1 MFLKIQILL
10 LFIFSVFF
18 QSCKQVETL
27 SPSKDFY
34 LSIVKPKNSDK
45 IEINVIAGNSSL
57 ISSKGDNFIFKVSLS
72 QVRGGHSDV
81 LGTKFNIH
89 DGLDA
94 KRIRIIRNGIIT
106 SVLSYNELTLLNKEK
121 SDSILAFKV
130 ILK

>member
-1 MFLKIQILL
+1 MKIHLVFFFMFSI
-10 LFIFSVFF
+10 FF

-106 SVLSYNELTLLNKEK
+106 SELSYNEVTFLNKEK
-121 SDSILAFKV
+121 LDSILAFKV